1 MPQSGL
7 PRGMGQT
14 ILETPGSVVIVGANG
29 SGKTRLGTWL
39 EFEGGQQGQ
48 IHRVAAQRSLT
59 FPEGVSTTSV
69 ANAEFSFQTG
79 FQSYENSD
87 RQINEQ
93 RVQLARQGRLEYTKT
108 YKYQQQEPEVA
119 QANDFRG
126 LLVYLFSEQNE
137 VNLAH
142 ANRGRQGINLP
153 PPDTKL
159 ERIKQIWQSVLTHRQ
174 LVITVSDVSVQSIGP
189 LQTGGAYKA
198 SAMSDGERVAFY
210 LIGQCLLAKLNSII
224 VADEP
229 EIHLHRAIQLRLWNA
244 IEKARPDCLF
254 VYLTHDLDFAAS
266 RTNAKKIW
274 IKSYNGS
281 AWTWQEV
288 PPTEG
293 IPEDL
298 FLTVL
303 GSRAPVLFTEG
314 TPGKLEQAVY
324 SRVYPNCTII
334 PCGGCEQVIEAT
346 KAFTRLKHLHGIE
359 CRGLVDR
366 DYRTQEDVD
375 RLEAQGILT
384 LTTQE
389 FENLMLTEGVLSAV
403 LTHAQNSGTLIGNS
417 TISERLTTIKDYLF
431 AQLAN
436 DKVMLT
442 SKRASWE
449 IEKDLRKFGTAGNAQ
464 GLDALQAAVTAIG
477 ARDVTN
483 VYNSIEQAFTR
494 IIQQRDYSALINLYN
509 NKGLGFRIGHFFSLR
524 DNYPAYL
531 ERLLAL
537 PDNTSLVQAF
547 QASCPSMPPV
557 MTTVITS

>member
-1 MPQSGL
+1 
-7 PRGMGQT
+7 
-14 ILETPGSVVIVGANG
+14 VVIVGANG

-59 FPEGVSTTSV
+59 FPEGISTTTI

-79 FQSYENSD
+79 FQSYDITD

-93 RVQLARQGRLEYTKT
+93 RAELARQGKSAYTKI
-108 YKYQQQEPEVA
+108 YKYQHQEPEVA
-119 QANDFRG
+119 QVNDFRG
-126 LLVYLFSEQNE
+126 LLTYLFSEQNE
-137 VNLAH
+137 VNLAY
-142 ANRGRQGINLP
+142 ADRGRQGILLP
-153 PPDTKL
+153 PPETKL

-174 LVITVSDVSVQSIGP
+174 LIISVSGISVQSVGP
-189 LQTGGAYKA
+189 LHSGGAYKA

-210 LIGQCLLAKLNSII
+210 LIGQCLLAKPNSII
-224 VADEP
+224 AADEP
-229 EIHLHRAIQLRLWNA
+229 EIHLHRSIQLRLWNA

-266 RTNAKKIW
+266 RTNAKKLW
-274 IKSYNGS
+274 IKSYNGL

-288 PPTEG
+288 LPTEG

-298 FLTVL
+298 LLTVL

-314 TPGKLEQAVY
+314 TPGKFEQAVY
-324 SRVYPNCTII
+324 SRVYPNCTVT

-359 CRGLVDR
+359 CRGLIDR

-375 RLEAQGILT
+375 RLEAQGIFT

-389 FENLMLTEGVLSAV
+389 FENIMLAEGVLSTA
-403 LTHAQNSGTLIGNS
+403 LTHAQNSGSLIGSS
-417 TISERLTTIKDYLF
+417 TIPERLTAIKAYLF

-436 DKVMLT
+436 DKLMLT

-464 GLDALQAAVTAIG
+464 GLEALQAAVTAIG
-477 ARDVTN
+477 ACNVTDL
-483 VYNSIEQAFTR
+483 YHSIDQEFTR
-494 IIQQRDYSALINLYN
+494 IIQQQDYNALINLYN
-509 NKGLGFRIGHFFSLR
+509 NKGLGLRIGHFFSLR

-537 PDNTSLVQAF
+537 PDNTALVQAF
-547 QASCPSMPPV
+547 HACCPPMPPV